1 MTCLIFNFPHV
12 PIISSIIVCVLQV
25 TSSLTGSIIVE
36 DVVYEN
42 VDSEVSCIFP
52 SRELVFRRL
61 VFERA
66 ANLVQSEA
74 LLKDEQL
81 PTKLVSETG
90 RKKTNS
96 SSRSRKSGSQRRSD
110 GNYFPLASH
119 VFRVIADATPLID
132 ALIFLSNPV
141 SLFKLMYCV

>member
-1 MTCLIFNFPHV
+1 MIM
-12 PIISSIIVCVLQV
+12 CVLQV

-36 DVVYEN
+36 DVIYEN

-52 SRELVFRRL
+52 SGELMFRRL

-90 RKKTNS
+90 KKKNNAS
-96 SSRSRKSGSQRRSD
+96 SKSRKSGSWRDSV
-110 GNYFPLASH
+110 GNYFPLASGLLKIT
-119 VFRVIADATPLID
+119 VQ
-132 ALIFLSNPV
+132 
-141 SLFKLMYCV
+141 YC

>member
-1 MTCLIFNFPHV
+1 MLQ
-12 PIISSIIVCVLQV
+12 IS
-25 TSSLTGSIIVE
+25 SSLTGSIIVE

-52 SRELVFRRL
+52 SRELMFRRL

-74 LLKDEQL
+74 LLKVEHVS
-81 PTKLVSETG
+81 TKSVGETE

-96 SSRSRKSGSQRRSD
+96 SSKSRKNGSQRQNS
-110 GNYFPLASH
+110 G
-119 VFRVIADATPLID
+119 II
-132 ALIFLSNPV
+132 
-141 SLFKLMYCV
+141 

>member
-1 MTCLIFNFPHV
+1 M
-12 PIISSIIVCVLQV
+12 LQV
-25 TSSLTGSIIVE
+25 SSSLTGTVIVE

-74 LLKDEQL
+74 LLKDENS
-81 PTKLVSETG
+81 PTKLVGQTG

-96 SSRSRKSGSQRRSD
+96 SSKSRKIGSQRRSG
-110 GNYFPLASH
+110 GNNFPFSSH
-119 VFRVIADATPLID
+119 VL
-132 ALIFLSNPV
+132 
-141 SLFKLMYCV
+141 

>member
-1 MTCLIFNFPHV
+1 M
-12 PIISSIIVCVLQV
+12 QV

-36 DVVYEN
+36 DVIYEN

-66 ANLVQSEA
+66 ANLVQSES
-74 LLKDEQL
+74 LLIDEQS

-90 RKKTNS
+90 TEKNNAS
-96 SSRSRKSGSQRRSD
+96 SKSRKSGSQRQ
-110 GNYFPLASH
+110 YW
-119 VFRVIADATPLID
+119 
-132 ALIFLSNPV
+132 
-141 SLFKLMYCV
+141 

>member
-1 MTCLIFNFPHV
+1 VIPVFSLYHLWLCAF
-12 PIISSIIVCVLQV
+12 QV

-36 DVVYEN
+36 DVIYEN

-74 LLKDEQL
+74 LLKGELL
-81 PTKLVSETG
+81 PEKLVSEPG
-90 RKKTNS
+90 RKKDNATS
-96 SSRSRKSGSQRRSD
+96 KSRKSGCQRHNV
-110 GNYFPLASH
+110 GNYFPLASG
-119 VFRVIADATPLID
+119 V
-132 ALIFLSNPV
+132 
-141 SLFKLMYCV
+141 FKLFNVYY

>member
-1 MTCLIFNFPHV
+1 MIPTFSLYHLCL
-12 PIISSIIVCVLQV
+12 CVLQV

-36 DVVYEN
+36 DVIYEN

-74 LLKDEQL
+74 LLKDEQS

-90 RKKTNS
+90 RKKNNAS
-96 SSRSRKSGSQRRSD
+96 SKSRKSGSQRHSI
-110 GNYFPLASH
+110 GNYFPLASG
-119 VFRVIADATPLID
+119 
-132 ALIFLSNPV
+132 
-141 SLFKLMYCV
+141 LFKITVQLLQVLLQHYCQIPSFLIYCCIS

>member
-1 MTCLIFNFPHV
+1 MIL
-12 PIISSIIVCVLQV
+12 CVLQV
-25 TSSLTGSIIVE
+25 TSSLTGSIVVE
-36 DVVYEN
+36 DVIYEN

-90 RKKTNS
+90 RTKNS
-96 SSRSRKSGSQRRSD
+96 SSSKSRKIGSQKHGV
-110 GNYFPLASH
+110 GNYFPPASS
-119 VFRVIADATPLID
+119 VFKIIVQC
-132 ALIFLSNPV
+132 
-141 SLFKLMYCV
+141 SLLMHLLQVLLRHYSQVVHF

>member
-1 MTCLIFNFPHV
+1 MQI
-12 PIISSIIVCVLQV
+12 

-42 VDSEVSCIFP
+42 VDSEVGCIFP

-61 VFERA
+61 VFKRA

-74 LLKDEQL
+74 LLTVEHL
-81 PTKLVSETG
+81 PTKLVGETE

-96 SSRSRKSGSQRRSD
+96 SSKSKKSVSQRRND
-110 GNYFPLASH
+110 GIS
-119 VFRVIADATPLID
+119 
-132 ALIFLSNPV
+132 
-141 SLFKLMYCV
+141 